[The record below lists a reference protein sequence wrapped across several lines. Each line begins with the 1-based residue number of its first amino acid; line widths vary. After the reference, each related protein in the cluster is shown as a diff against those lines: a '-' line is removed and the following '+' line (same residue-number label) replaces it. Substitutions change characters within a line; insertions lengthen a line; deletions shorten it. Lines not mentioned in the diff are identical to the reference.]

1 MGVPNT
7 NMDVTEMYVAE
18 MAITDM
24 DTTETDITL
33 DTPNETMPQPTDSQ
47 INTSTTQQDPQP
59 FVWPA
64 TPALQ
69 PIEPYSD
76 IPAIE
81 LPEILE
87 SVETDTYFIESQI
100 SPFDQLRHRPAG
112 YLPPRESPPLPPG
125 VLYPIRKLK
134 SSEFVAKLRK
144 CGLQDRASSLDR
156 YDYVSSR
163 PVHQLD
169 GYTRIKPPP
178 WDKLNADVDPALRRE
193 AAERREAQDKMIV
206 AVSDYDARRP
216 VSVTD
221 RKLVDG
227 QPSMGPAR
235 QEIRDQLSEREQF
248 FYVLPADVRKK
259 NKDEAKK
266 QGEVEA
272 ALRRKRLIKML
283 EERKAARNQEHQE
296 ESQEESEVEAEA
308 RPLKRRRHSIQ

>member
-1 MGVPNT
+1 
-7 NMDVTEMYVAE
+7 MDVTEMDVTEVDVTE
-18 MAITDM
+18 MAITDTDTTDM
-24 DTTETDITL
+24 DTTDMDINL
-33 DTPNETMPQPTDSQ
+33 DTPNETMPLPIDSQ
-47 INTSTTQQDPQP
+47 NNTSTTQEDRQP

-64 TPALQ
+64 TPALR
-69 PIEPYSD
+69 PNDPYSE
-76 IPAIE
+76 IPPIE
-81 LPEILE
+81 LPEILA

-125 VLYPIRKLK
+125 ALYPIRKLK
-134 SSEFVAKLRK
+134 SSEFVAKLRQ
-144 CGLQDRASSLDR
+144 CGLQDRASSVDR

-178 WDKLNADVDPALRRE
+178 WDKLNADVDPAVQRE
-193 AAERREAQDKMIV
+193 AAQRREAQDKMIV
-206 AVSDYDARRP
+206 AVADYDARRP

-227 QPSMGPAR
+227 QPTMGPAR

-266 QGEVEA
+266 QSEVEA

-296 ESQEESEVEAEA
+296 SEMEAEA